1 MGRVASNQQLPLQ
14 GKALV
19 LSLEPVFKDA
29 NPTEFCSKSNT
40 LYTFF
45 MKLCNIVVSATVSK
59 PVSTRNIIHRTY
71 LSPKSQTLSPR
82 PRSIPD
88 RAPTQSEDPISV
100 LPKLKLRWQMSIPLH
115 IPIMKERAYLS
126 REISQSFPPNEKA
139 TVGKE
144 SQGNWYSPM
153 VSSNTFDPGIRS

>member
-1 MGRVASNQQLPLQ
+1 MEDTSALIRACLQ
-14 GKALV
+14 R
-19 LSLEPVFKDA
+19 
-29 NPTEFCSKSNT
+29 CKSNRV
-40 LYTFF
+40 LF
-45 MKLCNIVVSATVSK
+45 KVKHAVHVLHEAVHIVISATVSK

-88 RAPTQSEDPISV
+88 SAPTQSEDPISV